1 MLLQCIRTRFPDY
14 LILEVWDGVLEPAS
28 VASTPGDS
36 DAHGVV
42 SNSAKAA
49 SYFFKSCQQGIFGF

>member
-1 MLLQCIRTRFPDY
+1 MLFLCIRIRFPDY
-14 LILEVWDGVLEPAS
+14 LNLEVWDGVLELVS

-36 DAHGVV
+36 DADGLV

-49 SYFFKSCQQGIFGF
+49 GYFL